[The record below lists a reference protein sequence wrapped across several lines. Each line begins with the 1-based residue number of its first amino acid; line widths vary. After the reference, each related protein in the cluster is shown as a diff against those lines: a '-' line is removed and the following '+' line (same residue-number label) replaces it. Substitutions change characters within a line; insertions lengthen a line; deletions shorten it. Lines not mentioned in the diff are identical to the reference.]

1 MAAPRRALTPVAA
14 MTAAQTVHVILVNRV
29 AGEPAALL
37 VEREPGIV
45 EFPALTLTAEE
56 ADDQDAIAARIRAL
70 TGLEATVGGLLDAGI
85 AGDRFLLA
93 RVVGGSPRLT
103 VAHLGWEWRPL
114 ARLLTLQFIPK
125 PMANEL
131 RSYMYG

>member
-1 MAAPRRALTPVAA
+1 MAAPRRSLPPGAA
-14 MTAAQTVHVILVNRV
+14 MTAAQIVHIVLVNRV
-29 AGEPAALL
+29 AGEPSALL

-45 EFPALTLTAEE
+45 ELPSLALTAKESR
-56 ADDQDAIAARIRAL
+56 DQDAIAAAICAL
-70 TGLEATVGGLLDAGI
+70 TGLEASVAGFLDAGA
-85 AGDRFLLA
+85 AGERFLLA
-93 RVVGGSPRLT
+93 RVAGGTPRLGI
-103 VAHLGWEWRPL
+103 AHLGWEWRPL